1 MAPPASHATQS
12 KRALSPR
19 SGYRAPAAA
28 EGTSAVDETATR
40 RRPGRLHSLLQ
51 TPSNQSPFFFVFLFL
66 ARYARVSVIE
76 RTPVQPYQ
84 RSQLR
89 QATQPGEPA
98 RPADHRQASSLEGT
112 QTTRPTSLAGF
123 FFSLPL
129 PSLPP
134 KRRCSRQQPRRAGAS
149 EPTS

>member
-1 MAPPASHATQS
+1 PAQQTKQPPGAGLGDYTR
-12 KRALSPR
+12 KRR
-19 SGYRAPAAA
+19 
-28 EGTSAVDETATR
+28 ATR
-40 RRPGRLHSLLQ
+40 AAFS
-51 TPSNQSPFFFVFLFL
+51 FFLYLV
-66 ARYARVSVIE
+66 RYARVSVIE

-112 QTTRPTSLAGF
+112 QTTCPTSLAGF
-123 FFSLPL
+123 FFSLPV

-134 KRRCSRQQPRRAGAS
+134 KRRCS
-149 EPTS
+149 